1 MRSSGS
7 SGRDRAPV
15 DEAAGRERFR
25 PGRRPPGM
33 AHLIRGV
40 DSDGTWIVARSR
52 VGDPMTEGGSSRK
65 AQGSRKALLKYA
77 VVAVGAVA
85 IAAGGLLGYR
95 RLAGE
100 SAVLA
105 VLIIVDCAVALIW
118 WGAGSSKASRSI
130 SLVMVLAIAAGNA
143 LVFRSNVDDA
153 FITYRYSLNLSTG
166 HGPVFNVGE
175 RVEGYSNFL
184 WMIALSSVH
193 WSLDLDI
200 AKTARLLGLVAGL
213 ATVLA
218 TYWLVLRVTDGD
230 YFAAI
235 AAATLLASAGT
246 FAAYE
251 LSGLETPLFSLLL
264 VLLVALLVRGSFV
277 WAGVI
282 AGLAMMTR
290 PEGSVIVVC
299 AAVWIFVAVAG
310 DRRRRLGLL
319 CRFIGPF
326 SAIAG
331 LWTLWRV
338 SYYGDFVPNAMAAK
352 SGGVGLIE
360 QFHEGLKYFN
370 DFVLA
375 NLPLLMLSG
384 FALLVPLIS
393 GRQLRL
399 GAVEGLVGSF
409 VASLVLIDMI
419 AGGDWM
425 PAWRLFA
432 PVLPLWLIFVACV
445 WHRNLPNGQPVRL
458 RPAIALV
465 CGAALLMLGISFSNS
480 NLIPRVRLGRSQV
493 AALASQGEWF
503 RETLPPTAAV
513 ATYANGALSY
523 NASPLTAIDML
534 GLTDEHIARHGKR
547 LDDPATEVGH
557 RAYDYEYIMFRRPDI
572 VIFTGGGFAAEPSCA
587 VSAPF
592 SASYVG
598 ASFRFL
604 TDNPTGNF
612 VNVYL
617 RSDEA
622 QQLARELR
630 SHPRVVQTRCN

>member
-1 MRSSGS
+1 M
-7 SGRDRAPV
+7 
-15 DEAAGRERFR
+15 
-25 PGRRPPGM
+25 
-33 AHLIRGV
+33 
-40 DSDGTWIVARSR
+40 
-52 VGDPMTEGGSSRK
+52 
-65 AQGSRKALLKYA
+65 
-77 VVAVGAVA
+77 
-85 IAAGGLLGYR
+85 
-95 RLAGE
+95 
-100 SAVLA
+100 LA
-105 VLIIVDCAVALIW
+105 VLIIIGSAVALIW
-118 WGAGSSKASRSI
+118 WGAASSKAARSI
-130 SLVMVLAIAAGNA
+130 SLVMVLAIAAGHA
-143 LVFRSNVDDA
+143 LVFRSNIDDA
-153 FITYRYSLNLSTG
+153 FITYRYALNLSTG

-184 WMIALSSVH
+184 WMIVLSSVH

-200 AKTARLLGLVAGL
+200 EQTARLLGLVAGL

-235 AAATLLASAGT
+235 AAATLLASTGT
-246 FAAYE
+246 FAAYL

-264 VLLVALLVRGSFV
+264 VVLVALLVRGSFV

-299 AAVWIFVAVAG
+299 AAVWILVAVAG

-319 CRFIGPF
+319 CRFIVPF
-326 SAIAG
+326 AAIAG

-338 SYYGDFVPNAMAAK
+338 TYYGHFVPNALAAK
-352 SGGVGLIE
+352 NGGVGLIE

-370 DFVLA
+370 DFALA

-393 GRQLRL
+393 GRQLRF
-399 GAVEGLVGSF
+399 GATEGLVVSF
-409 VASLVLIDMI
+409 AVSLVLIDTI

-445 WHRNLPNGQPVRL
+445 WHRNLPNGQLVRL
-458 RPAIALV
+458 RPAVALV

-480 NLIPRVRLGRSQV
+480 NMIPRVRLGRSQV
-493 AALASQGEWF
+493 AALALQGKWF
-503 RETLPPTAAV
+503 RESLPPTAVV

-523 NASPLTAIDML
+523 HASPLTAIDVL
-534 GLTDEHIARHGKR
+534 GLTDEHIARNGKR
-547 LDDPATEVGH
+547 LDDPGTEVGH
-557 RAYDYEYIMFRRPDI
+557 RAYDYEYIVLRRPD
-572 VIFTGGGFAAEPSCA
+572 VVVFTGGGFAAEPSCS

-592 SASYVG
+592 STSYVG

-617 RSDEA
+617 RSDES

-630 SHPRVVQTRCN
+630 SHPRVALTRCN